1 MARQSSLNIQDYLND
16 DVMDNLAE
24 TLDGVIENIQAG
36 CVSEALKSKS
46 GSGDPTTGSV
56 EYKRFANAT
65 IQDKGTARKLGGGN
79 KVKAKPVVV
88 NIDDDKE
95 IIEELQEKDLKLYG
109 IDGMAQKRSKNAQD
123 VIKTYYDRK
132 FFRIGRDAGIQV
144 ARATGDTTKKIVD
157 RLISTAKVTKND
169 FVDGVGEELLALVVN
184 TNYKTD
190 LKDYL
195 DSLPNGTTPTNG
207 AIGMYQSVITYESN
221 RMPSDVP
228 AMLMLKEAIALPNY
242 LSEYMP
248 EKVPFDDAVALE
260 LFAYSGGEALV
271 PEIILYDCDYI
282 YTKASITE
290 FATGTTYY
298 TYEMGEYTQ
307 VPSTATFDSTET
319 YYTRANA

>member
-1 MARQSSLNIQDYLND
+1 MAKQSSLNIADYLND
-16 DVMDNLAE
+16 TVMDNLAE
-24 TLDGVIENIQAG
+24 ILDGVIENVQAG
-36 CVSEALKSKS
+36 CVSEALKAKN

-65 IQDKGTARKLGGGN
+65 LQEKGTARTNGKGT

-88 NIDDDKE
+88 KIDDDKE

-109 IDGMAQKRSKNAQD
+109 VDGMAKKRSANAKN

-132 FFRIGRDAGIQV
+132 FFKIARDAGVQV
-144 ARATGDTTKKIVD
+144 ARVSGDTTKKIVD

-169 FVDGVGEELLALVVN
+169 FVDGVDEELIALVVN
-184 TNYKTD
+184 TSYKSD

-195 DSLPNGTTPTNG
+195 DSLPNGTSPSNG

-228 AMLMLKEAIALPNY
+228 AMVMLKEAIALPNY
-242 LSEYMP
+242 TSEYEA
-248 EKVPFDDAVALE
+248 EKVPFDDAIALE

-271 PEIILYDCDYI
+271 PEIILYDCDYT
-282 YTKASITE
+282 YTKAEISS
-290 FATGTTYY
+290 FAAGTTYY
-298 TYEMGEYTQ
+298 TYEFGEYSA
-307 VPSTATFDSTET
+307 VPSTATFDSSET
-319 YYTRANA
+319 YYTRA